1 MLRFLASILALTIW
15 SATALAE
22 PVSYRLDAARS
33 VVGYE
38 VGFGDDLIKGQIP
51 VTAADV
57 TLDFRSNANSSV
69 SVTLNAAGA
78 TSSFPFAEQALKGPK
93 VLATGQFP
101 TMTFRSSTLRIGTTT
116 AEVDGQVTI
125 RGVTRPVRLQA
136 QVFRQRGTDP
146 GDLSKM
152 SVHLTGA
159 LNRSD
164 FGATGWSDMVSDRV
178 VIKVVARLDRVE

>member
-1 MLRFLASILALTIW
+1 MFRFLASALSFVIW
-15 SATALAE
+15 SGAAQAE
-22 PVSYRLDAARS
+22 PVSYRLDPARS

-38 VGFGDDLIKGQIP
+38 VGFGQDLIKGRIP
-51 VTAADV
+51 VRSADV
-57 TLDFRSNANSSV
+57 TLDFRSNSNSSV

-101 TMTFRSSTLRIGTTT
+101 TMTFRSSAFRIGTTT
-116 AEVDGQVTI
+116 AQVDGQVTI
-125 RGVTRPVRLQA
+125 RGVTRPVRLDA
-136 QVFRQRGTDP
+136 QVFRQQGTDP

-159 LNRSD
+159 VNRSE
-164 FGATGWSDMVSDRV
+164 FGATGWNDMVADRV
-178 VIKVVARLDRVE
+178 VISIVARLDRAG